1 MKDILLKEVDNIA
14 PQLIELSK
22 NIHSNPELAFNEH
35 KAAKFIIDVLK
46 EHGFEVEEKAGGLDT
61 AFKAVFNGKGDG
73 PAIAFLAEY
82 DALPEMGHA
91 CGHNLIAAT
100 SVGAAIAL
108 SKIMKDIDGKLV
120 LMGTPAEELG
130 GGKILLLEN
139 GAFDDIDFSLMTH
152 PGRENQIGGQGLAIT
167 DVTIEF
173 FGRPAHSSAPENGIN
188 ALAAVLHT
196 FYLIDSMRAAMPLKT
211 NINGIINSGG
221 TAANIIPE
229 YAKATFSVRGATVG
243 DLQKTLEMVKSAIK
257 TAETFTGATA
267 RVDIDV
273 LYAERY
279 ENMTMAEVYKKYMEE
294 LGEEVHYPDPSAKVG
309 SSDVGNVMI
318 KMPAIHPSVK
328 ICDSTVVGHTL
339 EFRDASITDR
349 AHAAM
354 VKAAKSLAATGLEF
368 FTNEELRN
376 SSLKEH
382 KANVPAYTD
391 TSVKPY

>member
-1 MKDILLKEVDNIA
+1 MKDILFKEIDNIET
-14 PQLIELSK
+14 QLIDLSK
-22 NIHSNPELAFNEH
+22 SIHANPELAFNER
-35 KAAKFIIDVLK
+35 KAAKFICDVLK
-46 EHGFEVEEKAGGLDT
+46 THGFEIEEKAGGLDT
-61 AFKAVFNGKGDG
+61 AFKATFKGKGDG
-73 PAIAFLAEY
+73 PSIAFLAEY

-91 CGHNLIAAT
+91 CGHNLIGAT
-100 SVGAAIAL
+100 SVGAAIGL
-108 SKIMKDIDGKLV
+108 SKIMKDIDGTLV
-120 LMGTPAEELG
+120 LMGTPAEEIG
-130 GGKILLLEN
+130 GGKILMLEN
-139 GAFDDIDFSLMTH
+139 GAFDNIDFSLMTH

-243 DLQKTLEMVKSAIK
+243 DLQTTLEMVKSAIR
-257 TAETFTGATA
+257 TAESFTGAKA
-267 RVDIDV
+267 KVDIDV

-279 ENMTMAEVYKKYMEE
+279 ENMTMAETYKKYMEE
-294 LGEEVHYPDPSAKVG
+294 LGEKVSYPNPSAKVG

-318 KMPAIHPSVK
+318 KMPAIHPGVK
-328 ICDSTVVGHTL
+328 ICDADVVGHTL
-339 EFRDASITDR
+339 EFRDASVTDR
-349 AHAAM
+349 AHVAM
-354 VKAAKSLAATGLEF
+354 IKAAKALAATGLEL
-368 FTNEELRN
+368 FTDENLRAVV
-376 SSLKEH
+376 LKEH
-382 KANVPAYTD
+382 RENVPVYED